1 MDTQKLDQ
9 TYIANTYARFPVT
22 IVKGKGSLVWDDTGK
37 EYIDLSTG
45 IAVDIFGV
53 ADEEWMAAVTKQL
66 GTLQH
71 ISNLYYTEPCVKL
84 AQMLCEKTGMKK
96 VFFGNSGAEANE
108 CAIKAARKWSEEKK
122 GKDYSTI
129 ITLKNSFHGR
139 TITTLAAT
147 GQDVFHHDFTPL
159 TEGFVYAEPN
169 DLADLEQLIKANKC
183 AAVMMEV
190 VQGEGGV
197 MPLGEAYVKGAAKLC
212 EQYDLLL
219 ICDEVQVG
227 NGRSGKLYGYMHYG
241 VQPDI
246 VSTAKGL
253 AGGLPLGA
261 TLLGEKVQDV
271 LSAGTHGSTFGGNPV
286 CCAGAINVLSRLDEK
301 MLEGVEERSAYI
313 KQELAGA
320 KGVLGVSG
328 LGLMLGIQTEKN
340 ASDIIAACRE
350 KGVLVIKAKDKLR
363 LLPALNIPMEQLT
376 ARRSEVP
383 LLNAPRQ
390 YALGQT
396 HKHLKEM
403 KAVTGLASEP
413 VFCPVVADFYSGM
426 QVTVPLFAG
435 WLKPGAGMEEVKE
448 AYKALYTGPV
458 VSYTDAADEGGFL
471 SAAEGPHSPV
481 WTA

>member
-9 TYIANTYARFPVT
+9 AYIANTYARFPVT

-53 ADEEWMAAVTKQL
+53 ADEEWVAAVTKQL

-71 ISNLYYTEPCVKL
+71 ISNLYYTEPCAKL

-122 GKDYSTI
+122 GKEYATI

-169 DLADLEQLIKANKC
+169 DLADLEQLIKTNKC

-197 MPLGEAYVKGAAKLC
+197 MPLDETYVKGAAKLC
-212 EQYDLLL
+212 EEYDLLL

-241 VQPDI
+241 IQPDI

-261 TLLGEKVQDV
+261 TLLGGKVQNV
-271 LSAGTHGSTFGGNPV
+271 LTAGTHGSTFGGNPV
-286 CCAGAINVLSRLDEK
+286 CCAGAINVLNRLDEN
-301 MLEGVEERSAYI
+301 MLAGVEERSAYI
-313 KQELAGA
+313 KRELTGA

-328 LGLMLGIQTEKN
+328 LGLMIGIQTEKN

-363 LLPALNIPMEQLT
+363 LLPALNIPMEQL
-376 ARRSEVP
+376 
-383 LLNAPRQ
+383 
-390 YALGQT
+390 
-396 HKHLKEM
+396 K
-403 KAVTGLASEP
+403 KAVA
-413 VFCPVVADFYSGM
+413 VI
-426 QVTVPLFAG
+426 
-435 WLKPGAGMEEVKE
+435 
-448 AYKALYTGPV
+448 KACC
-458 VSYTDAADEGGFL
+458 A
-471 SAAEGPHSPV
+471 
-481 WTA
+481 

>member
-9 TYIANTYARFPVT
+9 AYIANTYARFPVT

-53 ADEEWMAAVTKQL
+53 ADEEWVAAVTKQL

-71 ISNLYYTEPCVKL
+71 ISNLYYTEPCAKL

-122 GKDYSTI
+122 GKEYATI

-169 DLADLEQLIKANKC
+169 DLADLEQLIKTNKC

-197 MPLGEAYVKGAAKLC
+197 MPLDETYVKGAAKLC
-212 EQYDLLL
+212 EEYDLLL

-227 NGRSGKLYGYMHYG
+227 NGRSGKLYGYMHYRI
-241 VQPDI
+241 QPDI

-261 TLLGEKVQDV
+261 TLLGEKVQNV
-271 LSAGTHGSTFGGNPV
+271 LTAGTHGSTFGGNPV
-286 CCAGAINVLSRLDEK
+286 CCAGAINVLNRLDEN
-301 MLEGVEERSAYI
+301 MLAGVEERSAYI
-313 KQELAGA
+313 KRELTGA

-328 LGLMLGIQTEKN
+328 LGLMIGIQTEKN

-363 LLPALNIPMEQLT
+363 LLPALNIPMEQL
-376 ARRSEVP
+376 
-383 LLNAPRQ
+383 
-390 YALGQT
+390 
-396 HKHLKEM
+396 K
-403 KAVTGLASEP
+403 KAVA
-413 VFCPVVADFYSGM
+413 VI
-426 QVTVPLFAG
+426 
-435 WLKPGAGMEEVKE
+435 
-448 AYKALYTGPV
+448 KACC
-458 VSYTDAADEGGFL
+458 A
-471 SAAEGPHSPV
+471 
-481 WTA
+481 

>member
-9 TYIANTYARFPVT
+9 AYIANTYARFPVT

-363 LLPALNIPMEQLT
+363 LLPALNIPMDQL
-376 ARRSEVP
+376 AKAIAVI
-383 LLNAPRQ
+383 
-390 YALGQT
+390 
-396 HKHLKEM
+396 KE
-403 KAVTGLASEP
+403 
-413 VFCPVVADFYSGM
+413 CC
-426 QVTVPLFAG
+426 AG
-435 WLKPGAGMEEVKE
+435 
-448 AYKALYTGPV
+448 
-458 VSYTDAADEGGFL
+458 
-471 SAAEGPHSPV
+471 
-481 WTA
+481 